1 VRYSVKITPLDI
13 QQQQFKGKVFGGLNP
28 DDVDTFLQA
37 VAQEMENLS
46 RENANLRETVQ
57 KRAAEA
63 EILEQRERDLRDT
76 LLAAHKIS
84 DDMKSNARKE
94 ADLIIAEAE
103 IRAEKI
109 VADAENRLVQL
120 ENDLQE
126 IRRQKI
132 QFESTFRSMLD
143 SCLKMIS
150 CNERDE
156 KA

>member
-1 VRYSVKITPLDI
+1 MKITPLDI

-28 DDVDTFLQA
+28 EEVDTFLQA
-37 VAQEMENLS
+37 VAHEMENLS
-46 RENANLRETVQ
+46 RENASLREAVQ
-57 KRAAEA
+57 KSASEA
-63 EILEQRERDLRDT
+63 EILEQREKDLRDT

-94 ADLIIAEAE
+94 ADLLIAEAE
-103 IRAEKI
+103 IKAEKI

-126 IRRQKI
+126 LRRQKI
-132 QFESTFRSMLD
+132 QFESSFRSMLD

-150 CNERDE
+150 INEQNDQT
-156 KA
+156 

>member
-1 VRYSVKITPLDI
+1 MRSFVKITPLDI

-28 DDVDTFLQA
+28 EEVDTFLQA
-37 VAQEMENLS
+37 VAHEMENLS
-46 RENANLRETVQ
+46 RENASLREAVQ
-57 KRAAEA
+57 KSASEA
-63 EILEQRERDLRDT
+63 EVLEQREKDLRDR

-94 ADLIIAEAE
+94 ADLLIAEAE
-103 IRAEKI
+103 IKAEKI

-126 IRRQKI
+126 LRRQKI
-132 QFESTFRSMLD
+132 QFESSFRSMLD

-150 CNERDE
+150 INEQNDQ
-156 KA
+156 A